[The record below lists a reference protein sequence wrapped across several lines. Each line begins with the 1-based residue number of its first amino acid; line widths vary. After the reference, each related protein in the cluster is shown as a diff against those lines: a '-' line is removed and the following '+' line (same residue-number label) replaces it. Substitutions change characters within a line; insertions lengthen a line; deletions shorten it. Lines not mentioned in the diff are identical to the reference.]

1 MRRSRNGPPTLTARQ
16 RDVLELIA
24 RGHSNREIASRLQL
38 SENGVKAHVA
48 RLLVK
53 FSVPN
58 RAALVR
64 AALPGRGESDASG
77 PDLYLLLKETL
88 SDVVGPTATEALLRR
103 AVRRATTLAPQIDAL
118 APERSEG
125 EPPVG
130 HRSEDEHVSVGMR
143 AILRELWPLLIDMTG
158 PVVVGRLE
166 RQGLVPD
173 AEPRAGGPM

>member
-16 RDVLELIA
+16 TEVLELIA

-53 FSVPN
+53 FGVPN

-64 AALPGRGESDASG
+64 AALPGRGEADTSG
-77 PDLYLLLKETL
+77 PDLYLLLQETL
-88 SDVVGPTATEALLRR
+88 SDVVGRTATEALLRR
-103 AVRRATTLAPQIDAL
+103 AVRRATSRAPRIDAP
-118 APERSEG
+118 ASEGSEG

-130 HRSEDEHVSVGMR
+130 RSDDEHVSVGMR

-166 RQGLVPD
+166 RQGLTPD
-173 AEPRAGGPM
+173 GEPRAGGQM